1 MLRDLSTSI
10 TNLAAAEGLRQET
23 ADTLLRK
30 KYGASEGFLWR
41 WASGGARRKPDED
54 DDDEGKPAEQR
65 RDEGMARMTKAVREA
80 VLWFLRR
87 GLEGAVEVQRG
98 MVERRIERVREKE
111 KSVLY
116 KSAAAGAAAG
126 VPASAPA
133 NISVSAEKKPP
144 QQSAAGQI
152 ETNVTDSATLS
163 ESEVAAIEAQLSP
176 QQLQL
181 FAEENDSMLRH
192 YEDTLHK
199 VQYVFLTLTLCL
211 KYYADEIET
220 PKNHSWKSPPYNR
233 PSSATSPRK
242 KTTSAS

>member
-30 KYGASEGFLWR
+30 KYGASDGFLWR
-41 WASGGARRKPDED
+41 WASGGAGRKPDED
-54 DDDEGKPAEQR
+54 GDEGKPAEQR

-116 KSAAAGAAAG
+116 KSAAAAAA
-126 VPASAPA
+126 APA

-152 ETNVTDSATLS
+152 ETTVTDTATLS

-199 VQYVFLTLTLCL
+199 VQYVFL
-211 KYYADEIET
+211 
-220 PKNHSWKSPPYNR
+220 
-233 PSSATSPRK
+233 
-242 KTTSAS
+242 